1 MLRHLHHHKKF
12 GRYTIRAQG
21 RPNADI
27 NVTPL
32 VDVVL
37 VLLIIFMV
45 VTPLLDKML
54 RVRVPDA
61 EQTEEYDQPPVP
73 QLVVSVAKEG
83 DLLLNNEKVPDG
95 EYVTRLRR
103 ALAARQAGD
112 RVVFFGADEEAL
124 YGRLVVAL
132 DGARQAGAEVMTMT
146 TEPMAATQASADA
159 GAAAP
164 APPQGGGT
172 R

>member
-1 MLRHLHHHKKF
+1 MALRHLHHHKKF

-21 RPNADI
+21 RPNSDI

-83 DLLLNNEKVPDG
+83 DLLINNEKIPDAD
-95 EYVTRLRR
+95 YVTRLRR
-103 ALAARQAGD
+103 ALAARPAGD
-112 RVVFFGADEEAL
+112 RLVFFSADDDAL
-124 YGRLVVAL
+124 YARLVLAL
-132 DGARQAGAEVMTMT
+132 DGARQAGAEILTMT
-146 TEPMAATQASADA
+146 TEKMQPAQGAAPETP
-159 GAAAP
+159 AAP
-164 APPQGGGT
+164 AGGGGAP
-172 R
+172 

>member
-12 GRYTIRAQG
+12 GRYTIRARG
-21 RPNADI
+21 RPNSDI

-45 VTPLLDKML
+45 LTPLLDKML

-61 EQTEEYDQPPVP
+61 EQTEEYDQPPAP
-73 QLVVSVAKEG
+73 QIVVSVAKEG
-83 DLLLNNEKVPDG
+83 DLLINNEKVPD
-95 EYVTRLRR
+95 EAFVQRLRR
-103 ALAARQAGD
+103 VVAARAPGD
-112 RVVFFGADEEAL
+112 RLVFFAADDDAP
-124 YGRLVVAL
+124 YQRLVAAL
-132 DGARQAGAEVMTMT
+132 DGGRQAGAEIMTMT
-146 TEPMAATQASADA
+146 TEPMAPAQAAA
-159 GAAAP
+159 GAVPAAG
-164 APPQGGGT
+164 APPEPQ

>member
-1 MLRHLHHHKKF
+1 MGWRE
-12 GRYTIRAQG
+12 RIRASAVQ
-21 RPNADI
+21 PDM

-61 EQTEEYDQPPVP
+61 EQTEQYEQP
-73 QLVVSVAKEG
+73 QATQIVVSVNKEG
-83 DLLLNNEKVPDG
+83 KILINNEEVADDG
-95 EYVTRLRR
+95 YVQRLRR
-103 ALAARQAGD
+103 ALAARAAGD
-112 RVVFFGADEEAL
+112 RIVFFSAEDDAL
-124 YGRLVVAL
+124 YQRLVVAL
-132 DGARQAGAEVMTMT
+132 DGARQAGAEIMTMT
-146 TEPMAATQASADA
+146 TEQMGQAAA
-159 GAAAP
+159 AAAP
-164 APPQGGGT
+164 GAPAAP

>member
-1 MLRHLHHHKKF
+1 MLSHLHHHKKF
-12 GRYTIRAQG
+12 GRYTVRAQG
-21 RPNADI
+21 RPNSDI

-61 EQTEEYDQPPVP
+61 EQNEQYDQPPVP
-73 QLVVSVAKEG
+73 QIVVSVAKEG
-83 DLLLNNEKVPDG
+83 DILINNEKVPDG
-95 EYVTRLRR
+95 DYITRLRR
-103 ALAARQAGD
+103 VLAARPSGD
-112 RVVFFGADEEAL
+112 RIVFFAADEDAL
-124 YGRLVVAL
+124 YQRLVLAL
-132 DGARQAGAEVMTMT
+132 DGARQAGAEIMTMT
-146 TEPMAATQASADA
+146 TEPMAAAPQAPTDA
-159 GAAAP
+159 AVPPPDGGA
-164 APPQGGGT
+164 

>member
-1 MLRHLHHHKKF
+1 MRLVRHHRNF
-12 GRYTIRAQG
+12 ARFTVRTQG
-21 RPNADI
+21 RPNSDI

-45 VTPLLDKML
+45 VTPLMDKML

-61 EQTEEYDQPPVP
+61 EQNEDYEKPTATQI
-73 QLVVSVAKEG
+73 VVSVGEDGA
-83 DLLLNNEKVPDG
+83 LSINSEKIPDE

-103 ALAARQAGD
+103 AVGARVAGD
-112 RVVFFGADEEAL
+112 RIVFFAADDKAL
-124 YGRLVVAL
+124 YPRLVLAL
-132 DGARQAGAEVMTMT
+132 DGARQAGAEIMTMT
-146 TEPMAATQASADA
+146 TEPMAP
-159 GAAAP
+159 AP
-164 APPQGGGT
+164 APASAEAPAQAPA

>member
-1 MLRHLHHHKKF
+1 MALSHLHHHKAF
-12 GRYTIRAQG
+12 GRYRIRPAG

-45 VTPLLDKML
+45 VTPLLDKLL

-73 QLVVSVAKEG
+73 QLVVSIAKEG
-83 DLLLNNEKVPDG
+83 DILLNNEKVPDAD
-95 EYVTRLRR
+95 YVTRLRR
-103 ALAARQAGD
+103 ALAARAAGD
-112 RVVFFGADEEAL
+112 RLVFFAADDDAL
-124 YGRLVVAL
+124 YQRLVV
-132 DGARQAGAEVMTMT
+132 
-146 TEPMAATQASADA
+146 
-159 GAAAP
+159 
-164 APPQGGGT
+164 
-172 R
+172 

>member
-1 MLRHLHHHKKF
+1 MALRHLHHHKGF

-21 RPNADI
+21 RPNSDI

-61 EQTEEYDQPPVP
+61 EQTEQYEQPT
-73 QLVVSVAKEG
+73 QTQIVVSVRKDG
-83 DLLLNNEKVPDG
+83 HVLINNEEVDDDA
-95 EYVTRLRR
+95 YVTRLRR
-103 ALAARQAGD
+103 ALAARAAGD
-112 RVVFFGADEEAL
+112 RLVFFSAEDDAL
-124 YGRLVVAL
+124 YQRLVLAL
-132 DGARQAGAEVMTMT
+132 DGARQAGAEIMTMT
-146 TEPMAATQASADA
+146 TEPMGATAA
-159 GAAAP
+159 AAAP
-164 APPQGGGT
+164 AATP
-172 R
+172 

>member
-21 RPNADI
+21 RPNSDI

-61 EQTEEYDQPPVP
+61 EQNEQYDQPPAP
-73 QLVVSVAKEG
+73 QIVVSVAKEG
-83 DLLLNNEKVPDG
+83 DLLINNEKVPDG
-95 EYVTRLRR
+95 DYTTRLRR
-103 ALAARQAGD
+103 ALAARPAGD
-112 RVVFFGADEEAL
+112 RLVFFAADEEAL
-124 YGRLVVAL
+124 YQRLVLAL
-132 DGARQAGAEVMTMT
+132 DGARQAGAEIMTMT
-146 TEPMAATQASADA
+146 TEPMAPASPAEP
-159 GAAAP
+159 AAP
-164 APPQGGGT
+164 PPGGGAP
-172 R
+172 